1 MVGIVIC
8 KERFNIQTL
17 FPQRRNGISIHI
29 AAGSVR
35 RTVGSVRAHTN
46 QRRMVV
52 PFQNLRRRQ
61 RQFLISAAKTFSFYM
76 DNSFAAGEQSDLPPA
91 AVITQQLPR
100 QFPTGIRCL
109 MYSTARVKVFPDQAD
124 ALYT

>member
-17 FPQRRNGISIHI
+17 FPQRRNGIPIHI
-29 AAGSVR
+29 AAGGVR
-35 RTVGSVRAHTN
+35 RTVRTVRAN
-46 QRRMVV
+46 ADQRRMVI

-100 QFPTGIRCL
+100 QFPTGIRCF
-109 MYSTARVKVFPDQAD
+109 TVKTVGQEEAG
-124 ALYT
+124 L